1 MNIIE
6 TNMNYSIVIYPNDKG
21 WDKIYELIKKSYYLN
36 TLNEAIEY
44 VNKYRKTEDDGYK
57 EQMWEIMGSLSEL
70 FYNGTPYF
78 KTTNIK
84 IFNEE

>member
-6 TNMNYSIVIYPNDKG
+6 TNMNFNIVIYPSDKG
-21 WDKIYELIKKSYYLN
+21 WDKIYEIIQKAYYLD

-44 VNKYRKTEDDGYK
+44 VNKYRKTEDGGYK
-57 EQMWEIMGSLSEL
+57 EQMWEIMSSLGEL

-78 KTTNIK
+78 NTTNIK
-84 IFNEE
+84 IFNEQ